1 MNASLSKVVGS
12 GVFFLFIF
20 IFGFWL
26 SRLGKPYNQILF
38 NVHKLIGLAAFIFLI
53 VILVQRHK
61 LMPLRPFE
69 ITTIVVT
76 ALIFVA
82 TIVAGGLLS
91 VEASG
96 GLASLGGPVRLAI
109 TLVHQIF
116 PYLAVLTTAVSL
128 YLLLFR
134 R

>member
-1 MNASLSKVVGS
+1 M
-12 GVFFLFIF
+12 
-20 IFGFWL
+20 

-38 NVHKLIGLAAFIFLI
+38 NVHKLIGLAAVIFLI

-61 LMPLRPFE
+61 LVPLRPSE
-69 ITTIVVT
+69 ITAFVVT
-76 ALIFVA
+76 ALIFVV
-82 TIVAGGLLS
+82 TIVAGDLLS

-96 GLASLGGPVRLAI
+96 GLAGLNQSVRLAI
-109 TLVHQIF
+109 SLVHKIF
-116 PYLAVLTTAVSL
+116 PYLAVLSTAVSH

>member
-1 MNASLSKVVGS
+1 MNASLSKVIGS

-109 TLVHQIF
+109 TLVHKIF
-116 PYLAVLTTAVSL
+116 PYLAVLSTAVSL